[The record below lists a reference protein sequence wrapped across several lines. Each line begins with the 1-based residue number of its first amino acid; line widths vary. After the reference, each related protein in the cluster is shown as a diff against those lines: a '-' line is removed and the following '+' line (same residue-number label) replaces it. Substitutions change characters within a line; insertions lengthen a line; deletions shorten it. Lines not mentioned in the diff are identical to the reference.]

1 MSCLLTP
8 IGTLLKYDSILAK
21 VKMKGIRKIKN
32 IFSITTIGHNKMR
45 KTITQFKFIKYG
57 DEKYIQLPRMASFK
71 LQKVG
76 IIEEIKNLIH
86 QGKDNKLCH
95 TAQLTSNQSLVLNH
109 LVNNIYTEERKKKGN
124 ACCILE
130 MRPGYG
136 KTYLSLGVIEAIGK
150 KTLIVVPNTYLLRQ
164 WVEILSFNFPDKTIG
179 TYYGTGKKDGDIIVS
194 IVNSAIKYPSDKLAE
209 IGLTIY
215 DEVHMYCSKSFS
227 KVFRN
232 TLSGCVI
239 GLTAT
244 PRERLDGFNPIAN
257 WQCGD
262 VIDASKLE
270 GWDPGAVTF
279 TCEVTRI
286 RYYGS
291 PQYTGVILSEAGVIS
306 VPLMINQI
314 VEDPTKNALIVE
326 EAVKLY
332 REGYNAFI
340 FSDRRSH
347 LELLAE
353 RIRELNIAYEA
364 PELDD
369 ILKLMGGSTD
379 EDIENAKK
387 IGRIVLTT
395 YQYSGTGVSINKMD
409 SLILATSRKSNMKQI
424 LGRIFRLG
432 GNSTVTRKIIDIV
445 DANTTLSS
453 QYYSRKKA
461 YLINYNAVINE
472 RKVFAN
478 SRN

>member
-21 VKMKGIRKIKN
+21 VEMKGIRKIKN

-45 KTITQFKFIKYG
+45 KTITQFNFIKIG
-57 DEKYIQLPRMASFK
+57 NEKYIQLPRMASFK

-76 IIEEIKNLIH
+76 IIEEIKNTIH
-86 QGKDNKLCH
+86 QGEDNKLFH

-130 MRPGYG
+130 MKPGYG
-136 KTYLSLGVIEAIGK
+136 KTYLSLGVIEAVGK

-164 WVEILSFNFPDKTIG
+164 WVEVLSFNFPDKTIG
-179 TYYGTGKKDGDIIVS
+179 TYYGTEKKDGDIIVS
-194 IVNSAIKYPSDKLAE
+194 IVNSAIKYPSGKLGE

-232 TLSGCVI
+232 TQAQCVM

-257 WQCGD
+257 WQCGE
-262 VIDASKLE
+262 VINAAKLE
-270 GWDPGAVTF
+270 GWDPGATTF

-291 PQYTGVILSEAGVIS
+291 PTYTKTILSEAGVVS

-314 VEDPTKNALIVE
+314 VEDPAKNALIVE

-332 REGYNAFI
+332 REGHNVFI
-340 FSDRRSH
+340 FSDRRTH
-347 LELLAE
+347 LEFLAL
-353 RIRELNIAYEA
+353 RIRELNISYEA
-364 PELDD
+364 PELNDV
-369 ILKLMGGSTD
+369 LKLMGGSTD

-432 GNSTVTRKIIDIV
+432 GNSAITRKIIDIV
-445 DANTTLSS
+445 DSNTTLSS

-461 YLINYNAVINE
+461 YLINYNANIIE

-478 SRN
+478 S

>member
-21 VKMKGIRKIKN
+21 VEMKGIRKIKN
-32 IFSITTIGHNKMR
+32 IFSITTIGHNKIR
-45 KTITQFKFIKYG
+45 KTITQFKIIKIG
-57 DEKYIQLPRMASFK
+57 NEKYIQLPRMASFK

-76 IIEEIKNLIH
+76 IIEEIKNTIH
-86 QGKDNKLCH
+86 QGEDNKLCH
-95 TAQLTSNQSLVLNH
+95 TAQLTSNQFLVLNY

-130 MRPGYG
+130 MKPGYG
-136 KTYLSLGVIEAIGK
+136 KTYLSLGVIEAVGK

-164 WVEILSFNFPDKTIG
+164 WVEVLSFNFPDKTIG
-179 TYYGTGKKDGDIIVS
+179 TYYGTRKKDGDIIVS
-194 IVNSAIKYPSDKLAE
+194 IVNSAIKYPSGKLAE

-232 TLSGCVI
+232 TQARCVM

-257 WQCGD
+257 WQCGG

-270 GWDPGAVTF
+270 GWDPGATTF

-291 PQYTGVILSEAGVIS
+291 PTYTKTILSEAGVVS

-314 VEDPTKNALIVE
+314 VEDPEKNALIVE

-332 REGYNAFI
+332 REGHNVFI
-340 FSDRRSH
+340 FSDRRTH
-347 LELLAE
+347 LEFLAS
-353 RIRELNIAYEA
+353 RIRELNISYEA

-369 ILKLMGGSTD
+369 VLKLMGGSTD

-432 GNSTVTRKIIDIV
+432 GNSTITRKIIDIV
-445 DANTTLSS
+445 DSNTTLSS

-461 YLINYNAVINE
+461 YLINYNATIIE
-472 RKVFAN
+472 RKVFAK
-478 SRN
+478 S